1 MRILLVEDHHDIA
14 GIIFDYFEIKGAVLD
29 HAATGPR
36 GLALAKEQHYDLI
49 ILDLML
55 PKMDGL
61 TVCRELRDYGID
73 TPVLMLTAMD
83 GIEDILAGFQNGADD
98 YLVKPFDLEILEA
111 RVKALTR
118 RRSGMVASNTL
129 VFGEL
134 SLDVKTHTAYRKSCK
149 FALNP
154 SLFTILRLLM
164 TRAPQVVTKDEL
176 VTALWGDDEPDSN
189 VLRSHLYQLRNLI
202 DKPFEHAYIQT
213 LPKVGYQLVT
223 PEVSHED

>member
-83 GIEDILAGFQNGADD
+83 SREDILAGFQNGADD

-118 RRSGMVASNTL
+118 RRSGLVASNTL

-202 DKPFEHAYIQT
+202 DKPFDHVYIQT
-213 LPKVGYQLVT
+213 LPKVGYQLVI